1 MFRASGKAARD
12 LEMKS
17 FTEYTATDAPIVVN
31 EPKLELSEKFGAHT
45 VNARMTDWEEQVRN
59 TSPQG
64 IQAIL

>member
-1 MFRASGKAARD
+1 
-12 LEMKS
+12 MKS